1 MSGTLTVVIINEHFY
16 CSDIPVNISIISAL
30 LHREI
35 MELHFYF
42 NGNI

>member
-1 MSGTLTVVIINEHFY
+1 MSGTLTAVIINEHFY
-16 CSDIPVNISIISAL
+16 CCDIPENISINSAL

-35 MELHFYF
+35 MELRCYF